1 MTAVSTLISPL
12 MTPLAMEFLAGTYVE
27 VSAFEMVGSIL
38 KMIILPLLLGLLIHH
53 FLPHIA
59 KIMVRFLPVVAM
71 LAICM
76 IIAIII
82 SLSRNDIIQVGLGVF
97 GAVVCH
103 NALGFLLG
111 YLVARGCGLQG
122 GDARA
127 VSIEVGIQ
135 NGGMATGLTFN
146 VLNNAQAALG
156 SAVFGARKS
165 VVSGKSVSVR
175 IDIGGRG

>member
-1 MTAVSTLISPL
+1 
-12 MTPLAMEFLAGTYVE
+12 
-27 VSAFEMVGSIL
+27 
-38 KMIILPLLLGLLIHH
+38 
-53 FLPHIA
+53 
-59 KIMVRFLPVVAM
+59 MVRFLPVVAM

-76 IIAIII
+76 IIAITI
-82 SLSRNDIIQVGLGVF
+82 SLSRNDIIQVGLAVF

-135 NGGMATGLTFN
+135 NGGMATGLAFN
-146 VLNNAQAALG
+146 VLNNAD
-156 SAVFGARKS
+156 RKS
-165 VVSGKSVSVR
+165 TRLNSSH
-175 IDIGGRG
+175 

>member
-1 MTAVSTLISPL
+1 
-12 MTPLAMEFLAGTYVE
+12 
-27 VSAFEMVGSIL
+27 
-38 KMIILPLLLGLLIHH
+38 
-53 FLPHIA
+53 
-59 KIMVRFLPVVAM
+59 MVRFLPVVAM

-76 IIAIII
+76 IIAITI
-82 SLSRNDIIQVGLGVF
+82 SLSRNDIIQVGLAVF

-135 NGGMATGLTFN
+135 NGGMATGLAFN

-156 SAVFGARKS
+156 SAVFRSDERRVGKGC
-165 VVSGKSVSVR
+165 VSRCRSRVYR
-175 IDIGGRG
+175 AN